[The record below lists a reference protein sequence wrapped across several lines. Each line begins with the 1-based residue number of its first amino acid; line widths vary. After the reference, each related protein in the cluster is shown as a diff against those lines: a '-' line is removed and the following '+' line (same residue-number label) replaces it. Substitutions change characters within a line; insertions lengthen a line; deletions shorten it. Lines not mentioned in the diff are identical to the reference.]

1 MLVLDGECDFFFLFS
16 MSNADWKRKWETPS
30 GAFRGKIS
38 KVSESFQQTVNV
50 DQWHVEKKQLD
61 YAFLL
66 KCNPSGL

>member
-1 MLVLDGECDFFFLFS
+1 MLVLDGECDFFFSLFYVKCWLEKK
-16 MSNADWKRKWETPS
+16 MRNTFC
-30 GAFRGKIS
+30 AFRGKIS
-38 KVSESFQQTVNV
+38 KVSESFQQTANV